1 MGTVV
6 NRKDIA
12 MNKTSY
18 LVITGLVIGAL
29 IGSAAAGERKGGRRI
44 RRNRLGAERGE
55 PPAAVSE
62 RPSAATAERP
72 ARETSPAARP
82 DSVASRWA
90 EVLQRFDKDG
100 DGRLNE
106 EERAAARAA
115 WQAQGAERPEMLH
128 GQLVRR
134 FDKDGDGKLN
144 DEERKAAWEEFQKR
158 EGPRADEFRAR
169 ILQRFDKDGDGKLN
183 EEERAAA
190 EAAMREMREHRG
202 RHGEGRN
209 ASDTAPAD
217 APKVGPTI

>member
-29 IGSAAAGERKGGRRI
+29 IGSAAAGERKGGRRVG
-44 RRNRLGAERGE
+44 RNRLGAERGE

-72 ARETSPAARP
+72 AGETSPAARL
-82 DSVASRWA
+82 DSVPSRWA
-90 EVLQRFDKDG
+90 KVLQ
-100 DGRLNE
+100 
-106 EERAAARAA
+106 
-115 WQAQGAERPEMLH
+115 
-128 GQLVRR
+128 R

-144 DEERKAAWEEFQKR
+144 DEERKAAREEFQKR
-158 EGPRADEFRAR
+158 EGRRADELRAR
-169 ILQRFDKDGDGKLN
+169 IIQRFDKDGDGKLN

-202 RHGEGRN
+202 RHGEGRT
-209 ASDTAPAD
+209 APDAAPAD